1 MKDKKDTYEKWEE
14 SGQLEE
20 KLKSVQELVSKRV
33 IQSGIA
39 EYLGITE
46 KTLIKLRKLHPKM
59 SHAFQYGDEE
69 LKSKL
74 IDAMYQR
81 AIGMEYEETQTIIE
95 ETKTGT
101 KKRIIKSK
109 KRAIPDIGAIK
120 YLLIIKFGREFNDR
134 KEELDLIAQRI
145 EKGEDVWVNENSDE
159 EAVGVIRVRKQSKKQ

>member
-1 MKDKKDTYEKWEE
+1 MNEIKKDTYQKWEE
-14 SGQLEE
+14 SGKLEE
-20 KLKSVQELVSKRV
+20 KLKSVQELASRHVK
-33 IQSGIA
+33 QSDIA
-39 EYLGITE
+39 QVLGITE
-46 KTLIKLRKLHPKM
+46 KTLIKLKRLHPKLG
-59 SHAFQYGDEE
+59 HAFQYGDEE
-69 LKSKL
+69 LKNKL

-159 EAVGVIRVRKQSKKQ
+159 EAVGVIRVRKQSPK